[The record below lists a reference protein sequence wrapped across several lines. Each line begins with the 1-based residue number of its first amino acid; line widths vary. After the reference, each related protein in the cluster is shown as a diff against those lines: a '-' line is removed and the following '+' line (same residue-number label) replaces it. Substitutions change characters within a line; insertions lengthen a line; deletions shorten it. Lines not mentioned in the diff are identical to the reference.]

1 MGEGTLATNGGTLAG
16 GRETLAVS
24 GRTLAG
30 GGGTTLAG
38 GGGGTLASDVA
49 RDILIAQVQLTLDT
63 RPRLEYKYDLYAEVT
78 DHGLFTCLDSGSNS
92 SSNSSIASE
101 GTLTGS

>member
-38 GGGGTLASDVA
+38 GGRGNFGFRCSAGHTYRTSP
-49 RDILIAQVQLTLDT
+49 T
-63 RPRLEYKYDLYAEVT
+63 
-78 DHGLFTCLDSGSNS
+78 H
-92 SSNSSIASE
+92 
-101 GTLTGS
+101 TGHTTTP